1 MGWIGTGLVWLVW
14 LIDTGEGRRRGGF
27 RWIRGARIRKKKLRV
42 KTYMYDGNRD
52 LLVVIKNI
60 LD

>member
-1 MGWIGTGLVWLVW
+1 MIDGLIW
-14 LIDTGEGRRRGGF
+14 LIGNRGEVSLDF
-27 RWIRGARIRKKKLRV
+27 RGARMKKKKLRV
-42 KTYMYDGNRD
+42 ETYMYDGNRD

>member
-1 MGWIGTGLVWLVW
+1 M
-14 LIDTGEGRRRGGF
+14 RK
-27 RWIRGARIRKKKLRV
+27 KKKLRV

-52 LLVVIKNI
+52 LLVVIKDM